1 MPERDMTEK
10 HLEGYNDVFADV
22 VNVLLFDGKRR
33 VKPEDLKDTRA
44 RTFYKTDGKLH
55 EQERDISK
63 LWVSEGAV
71 ISLIGFENQ
80 TEADWDMAL
89 RVLGYEGADYRG
101 QLSAGQGL
109 YPVVTL
115 VLYFG
120 DSPWTAP
127 RTLFERVSVAEGL
140 KPFVNDYRVNVFEIP
155 RLTAEQVGRF
165 TSDFRIV
172 ADYFV
177 QMGRDEDY
185 EPPRQTIEHVDAVL
199 KLMSALTRDHRFEE
213 TQSEFRKGEAVTMLS
228 VLDKVEAR
236 GIQLGEAR
244 GIKLGEARGI
254 KLGRNE
260 GRNEG
265 ITSTARRMLVRGV
278 PLEQVVD
285 FTGLSR
291 GEVEA
296 LRREMDN

>member
-1 MPERDMTEK
+1 MPEKDITER
-10 HLEGYNDVFADV
+10 HLESYNDVFADV
-22 VNVLLFDGKRR
+22 VNVLLFDGQRR
-33 VKPEDLKDTRA
+33 VLPDDLRDTRA
-44 RTFYKTDGKLH
+44 RTQYKADGKLR
-55 EQERDISK
+55 EQERDVSK

-80 TEADWDMAL
+80 TEADWDMPL

-140 KPFVNDYRVNVFEIP
+140 KPFVNDYRVNVFEVP
-155 RLTAEQVGRF
+155 RLTDEQVERF

-177 QMGRDEDY
+177 QMRRKRDY
-185 EPPRQTIEHVDAVL
+185 VPSRRVVEHVDGVL
-199 KLMSALTRDHRFEE
+199 KLMSALTRDHRFEDA
-213 TQSEFRKGEAVTMLS
+213 QNQFREGESVTMLS
-228 VLDKVEAR
+228 VLDKVEAKGR
-236 GIQLGEAR
+236 VEGIQLGEAR

-254 KLGRNE
+254 AA
-260 GRNEG
+260 
-265 ITSTARRMLVRGV
+265 TARRMLVRGV
-278 PLEQVVD
+278 SPEQVAD
-285 FTGLSR
+285 FTGLSMD
-291 GEVEA
+291 EVAA
-296 LRREMDN
+296 LRRGMDN

>member
-1 MPERDMTEK
+1 MWVPERDMTEK

-140 KPFVNDYRVNVFEIP
+140 KPFVNDYRVNVFEVP
-155 RLTAEQVGRF
+155 RLTAEQVGQF
-165 TSDFRIV
+165 KSDFRIV

-185 EPPRQTIEHVDAVL
+185 VPPRQTIEHVDAVL

-236 GIQLGEAR
+236 GIQFGEAR
-244 GIKLGEARGI
+244 GIQLGEAKGI
-254 KLGRNE
+254 AA
-260 GRNEG
+260 
-265 ITSTARRMLVRGV
+265 TARRMLVRGV

-285 FTGLSR
+285 FTGLSL

-296 LRREMDN
+296 LRRGMDN

>member
-1 MPERDMTEK
+1 MWVPERDMTEK

-22 VNVLLFDGKRR
+22 VNVLLFDGERR

-55 EQERDISK
+55 EQERDVSK

-80 TEADWDMAL
+80 TEADWDMPL

-140 KPFVNDYRVNVFEIP
+140 KPFVNDYRVNVFEVP
-155 RLTAEQVGRF
+155 RLTAEQVGQF
-165 TSDFRIV
+165 KSDFRIV

-244 GIKLGEARGI
+244 GIQLGEARGI

-260 GRNEG
+260 G
-265 ITSTARRMLVRGV
+265 ITSTARRMLGMRFTS
-278 PLEQVVD
+278 EQISQA
-285 FTGLSR
+285 TGLSPD
-291 GEVEA
+291 EVEA
-296 LRREMDN
+296 LRREQP

>member
-1 MPERDMTEK
+1 MLVPERDMTEK

-22 VNVLLFDGKRR
+22 VNVLLFGGKRR

-140 KPFVNDYRVNVFEIP
+140 KPFVNDYRVNVFEVP
-155 RLTAEQVGRF
+155 RLTAEQVEQF
-165 TSDFRIV
+165 KSDFRIV

-185 EPPRQTIEHVDAVL
+185 VPPRQTIEHVDAVL

-213 TQSEFRKGEAVTMLS
+213 TQGEFRKGEAVTMLS

-236 GIQLGEAR
+236 GITR
-244 GIKLGEARGI
+244 GIKLGEARGEA
-254 KLGRNE
+254 R
-260 GRNEG
+260 G
-265 ITSTARRMLVRGV
+265 IASTARRMLVRGV

-285 FTGLSR
+285 FTGLSL

-296 LRREMDN
+296 LRRGMDN

>member
-155 RLTAEQVGRF
+155 RLTAEQVGQF
-165 TSDFRIV
+165 KSDFRIV

-185 EPPRQTIEHVDAVL
+185 VPPRQTIEHVDAVL

-236 GIQLGEAR
+236 GSQLGEAR

-260 GRNEG
+260 G
-265 ITSTARRMLVRGV
+265 IASTAQRMLVRGV

>member
-1 MPERDMTEK
+1 MPEKDITER
-10 HLEGYNDVFADV
+10 HLESYNDVFADV

-33 VKPEDLKDTRA
+33 VNPEDLKDTRA
-44 RTFYKTDGKLH
+44 RTFYKADGKLH

-63 LWVSEGAV
+63 LWVAEGAV

-80 TEADWDMAL
+80 TEADWDMPL
-89 RVLGYEGADYRG
+89 RVLGYEGADYRN
-101 QLSAGQGL
+101 QLSEKGGL

-155 RLTAEQVGRF
+155 RLTAEQVGQF
-165 TSDFRIV
+165 KSDFRIV

-185 EPPRQTIEHVDAVL
+185 MPPRQTIEHVDAVL

-244 GIKLGEARGI
+244 GEARGI

-265 ITSTARRMLVRGV
+265 IASTARRMLVRGV

-285 FTGLSR
+285 FTGLSL

-296 LRREMDN
+296 LKRGMDN

>member
-1 MPERDMTEK
+1 MLVPERDMTEK

-140 KPFVNDYRVNVFEIP
+140 KPFVNDYRVNVFEVP
-155 RLTAEQVGRF
+155 RLTAEQVEQF
-165 TSDFRIV
+165 KSDFRIV

-213 TQSEFRKGEAVTMLS
+213 TQGEFRKGEAVTMLS

-236 GIQLGEAR
+236 GITR
-244 GIKLGEARGI
+244 GIKLGEARGEA
-254 KLGRNE
+254 R
-260 GRNEG
+260 G
-265 ITSTARRMLVRGV
+265 IASTARRMLVRGV

-285 FTGLSR
+285 FTGLSL

-296 LRREMDN
+296 LRRGMDN